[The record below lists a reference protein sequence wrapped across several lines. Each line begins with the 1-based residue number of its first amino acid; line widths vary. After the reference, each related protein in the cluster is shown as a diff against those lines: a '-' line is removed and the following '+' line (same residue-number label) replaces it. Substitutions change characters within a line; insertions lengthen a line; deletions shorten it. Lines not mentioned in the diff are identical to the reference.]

1 MTKFILAIILSA
13 GMNSIALAQSVTD
26 SAYTENSIMLQTATG
41 NIYGTLT
48 LPKTKNPVPVA
59 LIIAGSG
66 PTDRNGN
73 NPMMKN
79 ESLRLLAY
87 GLAENQIAS
96 LRFDKRGIA
105 ESKEAAK
112 EEADVRFEDFIN
124 DAKQWIT
131 LLKKDKRFSKVF
143 VIGHSEGSL
152 IGMIAARN
160 EADGF
165 ISIAGAGKVA
175 NEILKEQ
182 LAKQPPVVK
191 EASYPI
197 IDSLVM
203 GHQVKNVNPM
213 LFALFR
219 PSIQPYL
226 ISWFKYNPQN
236 EIKQLSI
243 PILILQGTNDL
254 QVSTGDAQLLANA
267 NTKAK
272 LVLID
277 SMNHVLKIV
286 DGDTNVNIA
295 TYSNPALHI
304 ATELIEQIVIF
315 IGTSSTIK

>member
-1 MTKFILAIILSA
+1 MIKNVTSFIVAFFVSY
-13 GMNSIALAQSVTD
+13 IAMANFKGDTT
-26 SAYTENSIMLQTATG
+26 YTEVGVKLQTATG
-41 NIYGTLT
+41 DIHGTLT
-48 LPKTKNPVPVA
+48 VPNATSKVPVA

-87 GLAENQIAS
+87 GLAHNQIAT

-112 EEADVRFEDFIN
+112 AEADVRFEDFIN
-124 DAKQWIT
+124 DAKQWIA
-131 LLKKDKRFSKVF
+131 LLKNDKRFSKVY

-152 IGMIAARN
+152 IGMIAAQSG
-160 EADGF
+160 ADGF

-203 GHQVKNVNPM
+203 GHQVKHVNPM

-226 ISWFKYNPQN
+226 ISWFKYNPQT
-236 EIKQLSI
+236 EIKQLAI

-254 QVSTGDAQLLANA
+254 QVSTGDAQLLADA

-272 LVLID
+272 LVIID
-277 SMNHVLKIV
+277 NMNHVLKIV
-286 DGDTNVNIA
+286 EGDISANRAAYGNPSLPIA
-295 TYSNPALHI
+295 TALI
-304 ATELIEQIVIF
+304 DTIVSF
-315 IGTSSTIK
+315 IKGTSHN